1 MTNFTKIAQTT
12 AELLLD
18 INAISLQPQ
27 EPFEFTSG
35 LKSPIYIDNRLT
47 ISFPQVR
54 DQIVEFYCQILRTKI
69 GLDQVELLSGTST
82 AAIPWAAF
90 VSQHL
95 DLPMVYVRGKKKSH
109 GKENQIEGQVKP
121 NQKTV
126 VIEDHISTG
135 GSLIK
140 NATAVRNKQAEVE
153 YAVGI
158 TTYLFEEATQKFKH
172 HQIKV
177 ITMTNY
183 QTIIDTAEKKGLIN
197 SEEKDLILD
206 WNQDPHQWNPSQ

>member
-1 MTNFTKIAQTT
+1 MADFTQIAQTT

-27 EPFEFTSG
+27 KPFEFSSG
-35 LKSPIYIDNRLT
+35 LKSPIYIDNRLA

-54 DQIVEFYCQILRTKI
+54 EQVVEFYCQILRKKI
-69 GLDQVELLSGTST
+69 GREQVELLSGTST

-90 VSQHL
+90 IAQQL
-95 DLPMVYVRGKKKSH
+95 DLPMVYVRGKKKGH
-109 GKENQIEGQVKP
+109 GKQNQIEGQVKP
-121 NQKTV
+121 KQKTV

-135 GSLIK
+135 GSLIE
-140 NATAVRNKQAEVE
+140 NATAVRDKQAQVD

-158 TTYLFEEATQKFKH
+158 TTYLFAKASQKFKQ

-177 ITMTNY
+177 ITLTDY
-183 QTIIDTAEKKGLIN
+183 QTIINTAEEKGVLN
-197 SEEKDLILD
+197 AREKGLILD
-206 WNQDPHQWNPSQ
+206 WNQNPHHWNPNN